1 MSSHEITPTRSVL
14 LELKKKIKLSQSGYK
29 IMKMKRDG
37 LIIEFFAVLEKAR
50 KMRAGVASDYQS
62 AMEKITIART
72 VEGEIAVRSAA
83 YALKASPQ
91 VKLGSKSI
99 MGMMVPK
106 VEAAASMHTNIID
119 KGYGVITTSA
129 YIEEA
134 ALAFEKL
141 LDTLVRAAEV
151 ETTMKKLLDEIEKT
165 KRRVNALEFKVIP
178 ELKESERFVKF
189 RLEEMERENTTRLK
203 FLKNKGD
210 VAE

>member
-1 MSSHEITPTRSVL
+1 MGSQEITPTRSVL
-14 LELKKKIKLSQSGYK
+14 LDLKRRIKLSQSGYK

-37 LIIEFFAVLEKAR
+37 LIIEFFEVLEKAR
-50 KMRAGVASDYQS
+50 KMREGVSSDYAS
-62 AMEKITIART
+62 AMSKIAIARA

-83 YALKASPQ
+83 YALKSEPE

-106 VEAAASMHTNIID
+106 VEAASVHTKMTE
-119 KGYGVITTSA
+119 KGYGVITTSV

-134 ALAFEKL
+134 AMAFEKL
-141 LDTLVRAAEV
+141 LETLIRAAEV
-151 ETTMKKLLDEIEKT
+151 ETTMKKLLDEIERT
-165 KRRVNALEFKVIP
+165 KRRVNALEFKIIP
-178 ELKESERFVKF
+178 DLMDSERFVKF

-203 FLKNKGD
+203 HLKKKGE